1 MLWGRNPLGA
11 LMILTLIS
19 LVLGLGVTGWMQTLD
34 FYWGDETLQ
43 EIHVVLGNSL
53 VGLAALHVA
62 AAIFMGRLERTR
74 LIRAMFTGIK
84 TRF

>member
-1 MLWGRNPLGA
+1 
-11 LMILTLIS
+11 
-19 LVLGLGVTGWMQTLD
+19 MQTLV
-34 FYWGDETLQ
+34 FCWGDETLQ

-53 VGLAALHVA
+53 VGLAALHFA
-62 AAIFMGRLERTR
+62 AAIVMGRLEQTS